1 MVVFF
6 CENCKN
12 IMKFKYEEGKT
23 ILECCSCLDN
33 NPLTYNNTTNT
44 VYKES
49 KINNEYQVSLNT
61 KYDRTLM
68 RTNAYECKNEECP
81 SKNKQTNPMIISYA
95 RNNNLV
101 QGYMCTECDSCWH

>member
-12 IMKFKYEEGKT
+12 IMTFKYAEGKT
-23 ILECCSCLDN
+23 NLECCSCLGNNSLSDN
-33 NPLTYNNTTNT
+33 STSNI

-49 KINNEYQVSLNT
+49 KINNQYPVSLNT

-68 RTNAYECKNEECP
+68 RTTAYECKNEECP
-81 SKNKQTNPMIISYA
+81 SKSRQSNPMVISYA
-95 RNNNLV
+95 RNSNLI
-101 QGYMCTECDSCWH
+101 QGYICTECDACWY

>member
-12 IMKFKYEEGKT
+12 IMKFKYNEGKT
-23 ILECCSCLDN
+23 NLECCSCLGNKTLTDN
-33 NPLTYNNTTNT
+33 NTSNI

-49 KINNEYQVSLNT
+49 KLNSEYPVSLNT

-68 RTNAYECKNEECP
+68 RTVAYECKNEECP
-81 SKNKQTNPMIISYA
+81 SKGRQSNPMVISYA
-95 RNNNLV
+95 RNSNLV
-101 QGYMCTECDSCWH
+101 QGYMCTECNVCWY

>member
-12 IMKFKYEEGKT
+12 IMKFKHEDSKT
-23 ILECCSCLDN
+23 HLECCSCLRD
-33 NPLTYNNTTNT
+33 NPLSENSKSNI

-49 KINNEYQVSLNT
+49 KINNEYPVSLNT

-68 RTNAYECKNEECP
+68 RTTAYQCKNEECP
-81 SKNKQTNPMIISYA
+81 SKIRQANPMVISYA
-95 RNNNLV
+95 RNKNLV
-101 QGYMCTECDSCWH
+101 QGYMCTECDACWY